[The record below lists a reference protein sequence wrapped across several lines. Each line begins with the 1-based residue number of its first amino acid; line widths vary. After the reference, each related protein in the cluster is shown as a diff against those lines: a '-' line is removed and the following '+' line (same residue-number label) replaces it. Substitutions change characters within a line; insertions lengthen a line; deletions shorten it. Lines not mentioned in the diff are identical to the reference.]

1 MTDLATRTDR
11 IRATVTAYLSAVAN
25 GTADEITA
33 LYAPDATVEDPAG
46 SEPKVGHEAIRAF
59 YRAVENTRNETE
71 LLTLRITD
79 AGAAFHFRVV
89 TETDGQRYEIEPID
103 VMTFDENGLITSMRA
118 FWAPADIRQN

>member
-1 MTDLATRTDR
+1 M
-11 IRATVTAYLSAVAN
+11 RATVTAYLSAVAN

-118 FWAPADIRQN
+118 FWAPADMRQN